1 MHFRVRSHERRNEL
15 IPVWDFKP
23 TWKQILFTWSFIS
36 AAFQND
42 PIFWWTCVGISFRV
56 VFTWYFITRNEISFL
71 SKWPIWNPYRFEF
84 HFASIHVNTSKD
96 LTEHQSEIFTRK
108 EILYQFEF
116 ISLLRMLLEFF
127 DIIYKDESL
136 QL

>member
-42 PIFWWTCVGISFRV
+42 PIFRWTCVGITFRV

-96 LTEHQSEIFTRK
+96 LTEHQSEIFTRN